1 MPRITPDA
9 APGGLQM
16 CAFLD
21 MIAVSEGTSNNII
34 TQDDGYD
41 IIVSSIGPD
50 GRLQRNRFGDYS
62 DHPFMPQFGRK
73 SLVINSKGLT
83 STASGRGQ
91 IMLKDWPHYKTMLK
105 LPDFS
110 PLSQDRYCIQ
120 IIKERGA
127 IPLLIAGDFEGAVMK
142 CGNLW
147 ASLPN
152 NNYGQFQHSMDT
164 LKAAFLLNGGVIK

>member
-1 MPRITPDA
+1 MPRITPEA

-21 MIAVSEGTSNNII
+21 MISISEGTSNSPI

-41 IIVSSIGPD
+41 IIVSSVGPD
-50 GRLQRNRFGDYS
+50 GKLQRNRFDDYS

-73 SLVINSKGLT
+73 SLTINSKGLT
-83 STASGRGQ
+83 SNASGRGQ
-91 IMLKDWPHYKTMLK
+91 IMLKDWPHYKALLG

-120 IIKERGA
+120 IIRERGA
-127 IPLLIAGDFEGAVMK
+127 IPYLIAGNFDKALSL

-152 NNYGQFQHSMDT
+152 NNYGQFQHSYDT
-164 LKAAFLLNGGVIK
+164 LKSAFLLNGGTVA

>member
-1 MPRITPDA
+1 MPRITPEA
-9 APGGLQM
+9 ARGGLQM

-34 TQDDGYD
+34 SQDDGYD
-41 IIVSSIGPD
+41 VIVSSIDANGK
-50 GRLQRNRFGDYS
+50 LQRNRFGDYR

-83 STASGRGQ
+83 SNASGRYQ
-91 IMLKDWPHYKTMLK
+91 IMLKDWPHYKAQLH

-110 PLSQDRYCIQ
+110 PISQDLYAQQ
-120 IIKERGA
+120 IISERKA
-127 IPLLIAGDFEGAVMK
+127 IPMLEAGAFEDAVNA

-147 ASLPN
+147 ASFPN

-164 LKAAFLLNGGVIK
+164 LRAAFLLNGGIIK